1 MLSGRE
7 NWNRRRQNDTKNNNN
22 NCSTK
27 YIFMRS
33 TPNLSDGTDL
43 TATAA
48 VALLLA
54 LKERFVQQP
63 YRSGESFIFYYQC
76 CWRNTTGIRFSFES
90 RVAVPGTRQ
99 ARCHS
104 SNHSSVLPLNF
115 YISSAIQQRQR
126 DREESRNGEELS
138 GTDVSGWDRK
148 SLSFLSMLIYVPL
161 PWNAT
166 DWLQDWR
173 IN

>member
-115 YISSAIQQRQR
+115 YISSASR
-126 DREESRNGEELS
+126 DRETGKKVETEKNLVEWMSAD
-138 GTDVSGWDRK
+138 GTVN
-148 SLSFLSMLIYVPL
+148 P
-161 PWNAT
+161 
-166 DWLQDWR
+166 
-173 IN
+173 